1 MWTWYIARATGLV
14 ALVLLTATLLL
25 GIAGVTRWATA
36 RWPRFALGRLHRDV
50 SLLAVVFLVLHVVT
64 VVVDGY
70 VDVGWIDALVPFVAG
85 YHPFWTGLGTAAGD
99 LVLALIVTS
108 LLRARIGLR
117 TWRAVHWGAY
127 LAWPL
132 AVIHG
137 LGVGTDST
145 TGWVLAVT
153 LGCVAIAAAALV
165 WRGTRGAEPAPLTT
179 GSRA

>member
-25 GIAGVTRWATA
+25 GIAGVTRAMTA
-36 RWPRFALGRLHRDV
+36 RWPRFALGRLHRDL

-64 VVVDGY
+64 VIVDGY
-70 VDVGWIDALVPFVAG
+70 VDVGWLDAFVPFVSG
-85 YHPFWTGLGTAAGD
+85 YHPLWTGLGTAATD
-99 LVLALIVTS
+99 LVAALVVTS

-117 TWRAVHWGAY
+117 TWRAVHWAAY

-145 TGWVLAVT
+145 TGWVLVVT
-153 LGCVAIAAAALV
+153 LGCVATAAAALV
-165 WRGTRGAEPAPLTT
+165 WRGTRGTEPAPLTAGGRT
-179 GSRA
+179 